1 MQHLAPLADAD
12 APDNA
17 KKLFQAIQGH
27 FGMVPNI
34 FRTMGH
40 APDVLKATLDLNGAI
55 QHDLDPT
62 LRELAY
68 LKASQINGCNYCLHY
83 HKTLGRKAG
92 VNPTQI
98 EDLEQYEKSNAYTD
112 LQKTVLK
119 FAEQWT
125 KQGKVSAEVVKKL
138 AATLTPSQLVTLA
151 GTVGLANWTNRFNE
165 SFNIELP

>member
-1 MQHLAPLADAD
+1 MPELAPLTDAN
-12 APDNA
+12 APEAA
-17 KKLFQAIQGH
+17 KKLFQAIQAN

-55 QHDLDPT
+55 HHDLDPV

-68 LKASQINGCNYCLHY
+68 LKASQLNNCHYCLHY
-83 HKTLGRKAG
+83 HKNLGKKAG
-92 VNPTQI
+92 LHQEQI
-98 EDLEQYEKSNAYTD
+98 ENLEQYEKSNAYSGV
-112 LQKTVLK
+112 QKQVLK

-125 KQGKVSAEVVKKL
+125 RQGKVAPDVIKSL
-138 AATLTPSQLVTLA
+138 AATLSPAQLVTLA
-151 GTVGLANWTNRFNE
+151 GTVALANWTNRFNE